1 MQILVRLVIDYTFVW
16 LKLNRFFTYLSLNRP
31 SAAIEDFKKGKE
43 APLKFLI
50 GKVMAA
56 SKGKANP
63 KVAEEIEKQTIL
75 QAMKE
80 CGNNLS
86 QVAALLGI
94 SRGALYRRLEKYN
107 LPVGNS

>member
-1 MQILVRLVIDYTFVW
+1 MTL
-16 LKLNRFFTYLSLNRP
+16 
-31 SAAIEDFKKGKE
+31 
-43 APLKFLI
+43 
-50 GKVMAA
+50 
-56 SKGKANP
+56 
-63 KVAEEIEKQTIL
+63 EEIEKQTIL